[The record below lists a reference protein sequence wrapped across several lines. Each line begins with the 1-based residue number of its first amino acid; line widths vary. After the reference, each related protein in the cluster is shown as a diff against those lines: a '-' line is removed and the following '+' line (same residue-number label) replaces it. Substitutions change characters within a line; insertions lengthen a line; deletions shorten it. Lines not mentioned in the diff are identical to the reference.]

1 GLNIMRLIQFKYFF
15 FQAEDGIRDRN
26 VTGVQTCALPISGKL
41 EQFLDNII
49 QAQCYLRVENVENE
63 ENKVVELKLNIPG
76 TQLFAKSQAKSFE
89 EATDLAVE
97 SIRRQI
103 NKYKT
108 KNRVKSSGH
117 KDIDARIE
125 QEF

>member
-1 GLNIMRLIQFKYFF
+1 MNLTVQSIKFDADQKLIDFIKKK
-15 FQAEDGIRDRN
+15 
-26 VTGVQTCALPISGKL
+26 TGKL

-89 EATDLAVE
+89 EATDMAVE

-117 KDIDARIE
+117 KDIDASIE